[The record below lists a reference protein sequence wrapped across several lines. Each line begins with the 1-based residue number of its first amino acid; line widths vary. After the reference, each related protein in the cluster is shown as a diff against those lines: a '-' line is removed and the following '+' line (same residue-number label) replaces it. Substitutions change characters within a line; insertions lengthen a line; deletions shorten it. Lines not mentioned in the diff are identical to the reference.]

1 MEQETDFFGG
11 VLKIALGLFLGALLI
26 WMAIEYR
33 ARYELRQL
41 DRAAEAVLQEAAQ
54 RERDARQSRQTMQR
68 LDAERTRQVQS
79 VRFERQQA
87 ADAERRRKAAA
98 WASFYEPSAQCLNDA
113 TVECGNQHM
122 RARKEFERRYAAGDL

>member
-1 MEQETDFFGG
+1 MEHETDFFGG

-26 WMAIEYR
+26 WMAVEYR

-41 DRAAEAVLQEAAQ
+41 DRAAAVVLQEAAQ

-68 LDAERTRQVQS
+68 LDAERARELQS
-79 VRFERQQA
+79 VRLERQQA
-87 ADAERRRKAAA
+87 AEAERRRKATA
-98 WASFYEPSAQCLNDA
+98 WARFYEPSAQCLNDA